1 MKKQQLNI
9 TVNGEPMELW
19 VEPNA
24 LLLNVLREELGL
36 TGAKYGCGTGQCG
49 ACTVMVNN
57 EPVLGCLTLALAVE
71 GAQITTVEGVA
82 GEDGSLDVVQ
92 DAFLETNSIQC
103 GYCTPGMV
111 LMSKDLL
118 NKNPS
123 PSEQEI
129 RHHIKGNICRCT
141 GYNGIV
147 RAVKLAA
154 AKQTETPEN

>member
-1 MKKQQLNI
+1 
-9 TVNGEPMELW
+9 
-19 VEPNA
+19 
-24 LLLNVLREELGL
+24 VLREELGL